1 MQPLMPPPNIIKII
15 LFLILKSV
23 GKYSVFIME

>member
-1 MQPLMPPPNIIKII
+1 MNWCCYEI

-23 GKYSVFIME
+23 VKVKDILTIFFIE